1 MSQLK
6 RRIVNSA
13 IKLVVKQL
21 RQDYIY
27 LSVERTVRSR
37 TTSNFI
43 EEATTRTT
51 TEQSHDEIISHLTS
65 HYTTDTSN
73 LTDRDN
79 VFHIS
84 S

>member
-51 TEQSHDEIISHLTS
+51 TEPSHDEIISPVI
-65 HYTTDTSN
+65 TTQT
-73 LTDRDN
+73 LPT
-79 VFHIS
+79 
-84 S
+84 